1 MQFNLKVRYQ
11 ALRLAFVLS
20 MEVDYPKYPNISPD
34 EFLEGKN
41 RIKRDKIVKET
52 LLHSPVIIKI
62 IPNFQV
68 SLSKKFKGPPSV
80 SVNDE
85 SDQFLCPREEDSEF
99 DVFNDD
105 EDEIFYNIDDSSGKQ
120 PHENKIEEH
129 DPHINLSLVS
139 VIIRTTSLLINGIEF
154 PLKSTVRS
162 ACVIKGVEN
171 GSTKE
176 EDSLFLSLKSGFLF
190 LIRLFF
196 VRRSW
201 KDIDYEKQLPEGAEN
216 SCIFKPFIVQWWDTS
231 SELSVPKLYSS
242 GYSLA
247 AHSSGMTAV
256 SLSASGLFRIYNCQH
271 TDAGIMFMGH
281 YNVPVEGLIL
291 HSCFAEPL
299 SNSTLD
305 THRLFLVLTFTDSRR
320 LEVSLY
326 NWVSGDELTSS
337 LTKTSLPLE
346 NTFPIPIFI
355 VPLNNGRFLFVS
367 PKEFIIISVHDIT
380 SVNYDF
386 SYTSWD
392 GGFPTN
398 YYKPVA
404 SIRELDD
411 SKSDE
416 VLMSTD
422 GGLIYS
428 IIISESGG
436 VSVTPVVRI
445 GEPISIFSLEKFDA
459 DYYLTYSNEFG
470 SNREVVISDLFSNDY
485 LDTLTNIHK
494 PKISEM
500 LLIRDYKNWSPVLD
514 SIVIDSFSSR
524 TIRNRSSQELW
535 VLTCT
540 GKRTRLNHLRLGY
553 PARKEGKVYE
563 QLRKAESIKF
573 IFLGD
578 KRYLF
583 CNMPYETLVLETAN
597 DFNDDLVEL
606 EDPAIDT
613 SKKSLMID
621 YFAPDLEFILQITNK
636 DILLSNIEETIFS
649 VSLDEEEI
657 LACDIMGQYILVIT
671 EDANLTKS
679 LKLIEIASLGGLSQ
693 REYNY
698 SILSLLTIQY
708 EPSLVRFINKNN
720 SIFIIVSSYD
730 GELHIY
736 KLDENFNFNHQ
747 RSYNITAF
755 HFEELDKETFDAFVV
770 SDLKYNGESSIFI
783 GLRNGFYC
791 HLNVDDDFHLSCR
804 NFLRIG
810 DSPVKVVC
818 CLYDKANVFLLS
830 KTLWLINF
838 DDSEYP
844 TQVFFDERY
853 DRNITHVAEIIPNP
867 SEMNADTNLKRLGF
881 IRDEGFTI
889 GSVYTFVKPSVRGAS
904 IADTARKII
913 YMEHISTFILLCK
926 SKDRNRLKLI
936 DRKSMKELSYEPIS
950 STKQNRPLE
959 YIFKKDEYPISGCV
973 WSISRGNKISK
984 KLLIGCSFNEKS
996 GSLKVLDIWKNRSSK
1011 PETDFVNITQL
1022 ASFEHEQ
1029 QVSAIQ
1035 QVENN
1040 IVFSSGNGIFAT
1052 RYDQEEKRLKPF
1064 VNLASFSSEVTSLNV
1079 CQDNS
1084 ILVSTKF
1091 DSIFRLALFEDNDI
1105 DFTLRVI
1112 SKDPSPKSVLNLTL
1126 VGRKIAAVDKLHSSL
1141 LFFEPVNGSLE
1152 ASFMYKLPS
1161 ISKIY
1166 LSNFSPY
1173 WENTAS
1179 SVKDPQLICVGFN
1192 GEIISIRLIASD
1204 GDELQNISQ
1213 YLAIQKEHGK
1223 LIEQVIEILNRPFM
1237 EKVTGK
1243 GLRSVNK
1250 PYFDFHDNK
1259 GKVVDYDIDEF
1270 TKVKKVKVLL

>member
-1 MQFNLKVRYQ
+1 
-11 ALRLAFVLS
+11 
-20 MEVDYPKYPNISPD
+20 MEVDCPKYPNISSD
-34 EFLEGKN
+34 EFLESKR
-41 RIKRDKIVKET
+41 RIKRDKVVKET

-68 SLSKKFKGPPSV
+68 SVSKKFKGPPSI

-85 SDQFLCPREEDSEF
+85 SDQFLCPREDDSEF

-105 EDEIFYNIDDSSGKQ
+105 EDELFYHIDDSSEKQ
-120 PHENKIEEH
+120 PHENKIGEN
-129 DPHINLSLVS
+129 DPHITFSLVS
-139 VIIRTTSLLINGIEF
+139 VIVRTTSLLINGIEF
-154 PLKSTVRS
+154 PLRSTVRS
-162 ACVIKGVEN
+162 ACVIRGVEN

-176 EDSLFLSLKSGFLF
+176 EDSLFLSLHSGFLF

-201 KDIDYEKQLPEGAEN
+201 KDIDCDTQVPEGAEN

-231 SELSVPKLYSS
+231 SELSTPKLYSS
-242 GYSLA
+242 GYLLA

-305 THRLFLVLTFTDSRR
+305 NHRLFLVLTFTDSRR
-320 LEVSLY
+320 LELSLY
-326 NWVSGDELTSS
+326 NWVSGDELTTS

-355 VPLNNGRFLFVS
+355 VPLNNGKFLFVS
-367 PKEFIIISVHDIT
+367 PKEFSIISVHDIT

-386 SYTSWD
+386 KYISWD

-398 YYKPVA
+398 YYKPVT
-404 SIRELDD
+404 SITELDD

-416 VLMSTD
+416 VLLSTD
-422 GGLIYS
+422 CGLIYS
-428 IIISESGG
+428 IIVSELGT
-436 VSVTPVVRI
+436 VSITPVVRV
-445 GEPISIFSLEKFDA
+445 GEPISIFSLEKTDA

-470 SNREVVISDLFSNDY
+470 SNKEVVISDIFSNDY

-514 SIVIDSFSSR
+514 SIVIDAFNSR
-524 TIRNRSSQELW
+524 TTRNRSSQELW
-535 VLTCT
+535 VLSCT

-553 PARKEGKVYE
+553 PARKEGKIYE

-583 CNMPYETLVLETAN
+583 CNMPFETLVLETTN
-597 DFNDDLVEL
+597 DFNDDLIEVE
-606 EDPAIDT
+606 DVAIDS

-621 YFAPDLEFILQITNK
+621 YFTPDPEFILQITDK
-636 DILLSNIEETIFS
+636 DILLSNIEQNVFS
-649 VSLDEEEI
+649 ISLDKEEI
-657 LACDIMGQYILVIT
+657 LACDIMGQYIILIT

-679 LKLIEIASLGGLSQ
+679 LKFIEIAKSGGLSQ

-698 SILSLLTIQY
+698 NILSLLTLQY
-708 EPSLVRFINKNN
+708 EPSLVRIIYKNN
-720 SIFIIVSSYD
+720 TIFIIVSSYD

-736 KLDENFNFNHQ
+736 MLDENFNFDHK
-747 RSYNITAF
+747 RSYNISAF
-755 HFEELDKETFDAFVV
+755 HLGELDREIFDAFVV
-770 SDLKYNGESSIFI
+770 NDLKYNGESSIFI

-791 HLNVDDDFHLSCR
+791 HLNVNDDFHLSCK

-810 DSPVKVVC
+810 DSPVKLVC
-818 CLYDKANVFLLS
+818 FLYDKTNVFLLS

-844 TQVFFDERY
+844 AQVFFDERY
-853 DRNITHVAEIIPNP
+853 ERNITHITEIVPNP
-867 SEMNADTNLKRLGF
+867 GNLDSDTNVKRLGF

-889 GSVYTFVKPSVRGAS
+889 GSVYTFLKPSIRGTS
-904 IADTARKII
+904 ITDAARKII

-950 STKQNRPLE
+950 STKQKRPLE

-984 KLLIGCSFNEKS
+984 KLLIGCSVNEKS

-1035 QVENN
+1035 QVQSN

-1052 RYDQEEKRLKPF
+1052 RYDQDEKRLKPF
-1064 VNLASFSSEVTSLNV
+1064 VNLASFSSEVTSLTV

-1091 DSIFRLALFEDNDI
+1091 DSIYRLALFEDNDI
-1105 DFTLRVI
+1105 DFTLKVI

-1141 LFFEPVNGSLE
+1141 LFFEPVNGSLDI
-1152 ASFMYKLPS
+1152 SFMYKLPS

-1166 LSNFSPY
+1166 LSNFSPC
-1173 WENTAS
+1173 WESTAS
-1179 SVKDPQLICVGFN
+1179 SVTDHQLICVGFN

-1204 GDELQNISQ
+1204 GEELQSISQ

-1223 LIEQVIEILNRPFM
+1223 LIEQVIEILNRPFK

-1259 GKVVDYDIDEF
+1259 GKVIDYDIDEF
-1270 TKVKKVKVLL
+1270 NKVKKVKVLL